1 MRNDIIEQV
10 LKDIDLPD
18 TVIQRAEDRY
28 VDLGKWL
35 SREESAIAMYH
46 PYVFPQGS
54 FLLQTTIR
62 PLSNKDEYDLD
73 IGCCFLKELTTK
85 NISQASLK
93 KLLRIEL
100 EAYRKARNIKAE
112 LDEKKRCWRLEYQDA
127 MSFHMDVVPC
137 LPVNETEWQFFG
149 AFFVRNVSR
158 SGELLLTEYNKK
170 AWSLLSLFI
179 TDNQSKDYK
188 AISDNWHHSNP
199 KGFAKWFQA
208 RAALAQLNEMIL
220 AAAPRNEVED
230 LPSTTNKPD
239 TVLQQ
244 VVKLLKRHRDVMF
257 EEDKTYA
264 PISVIISK
272 LAAEAYS
279 GEKDLGAAIMNVL
292 EGMKNTIQF
301 VTTFINNPTEPL
313 ENFADKWV
321 EDSNYGHQFRMWIA
335 QATRDFGILT
345 KASPTQE
352 EVQKILA
359 SNFSLSFGETYK
371 KLVQE
376 KRQGSLSYNTPF
388 NIASTSTKPWLQ

>member
-73 IGCCFLKELTTK
+73 IGCCFLKDLTTK

-127 MSFHMDVVPC
+127 MSFHIDVVPC

-208 RAALAQLNEMIL
+208 RAALAQMNEMIL

-321 EDSNYGHQFRMWIA
+321 EDSNYVHQFRMWIA

-376 KRQGSLSYNTPF
+376 KRQGSLSYNAPF

>member
-54 FLLQTTIR
+54 FLLQTAIR

-73 IGCCFLKELTTK
+73 IGCCFLKGLTTK
-85 NISQASLK
+85 NISQESLK
-93 KLLRIEL
+93 KLLKIEL
-100 EAYRKARNIKAE
+100 ESYRKARNIKAA
-112 LDEKKRCWRLEYQDA
+112 LDEKKRCWRLEYQDN
-127 MSFHMDVVPC
+127 MSFHIDIVPC
-137 LPVNETEWQFFG
+137 LPVNEKAWQLYG
-149 AFFVRNVSR
+149 DFFVRNVSKQ
-158 SGELLLTEYNKK
+158 GELLLTDDNKK
-170 AWSLLSLFI
+170 DWSLLSLFI
-179 TDNQSKDYK
+179 TDNQNIDYK

-199 KGFAKWFQA
+199 KGFSKWFQA

-376 KRQGSLSYNTPF
+376 KSQGSLSYNTPF
-388 NIASTSTKPWLQ
+388 NIASTTTKPWLQ